1 VCYSSSS
8 KEELKARYM
17 PAPVKGILKTK
28 NRKEAFDKWNQ
39 ESNSV
44 RPETKN
50 IAENERLN
58 IIDC

>member
-1 VCYSSSS
+1 
-8 KEELKARYM
+8 M

-28 NRKEAFDKWNQ
+28 NRKEASDKWNQ
-39 ESNSV
+39 ESNIV

-50 IAENERLN
+50 IAENGRLN